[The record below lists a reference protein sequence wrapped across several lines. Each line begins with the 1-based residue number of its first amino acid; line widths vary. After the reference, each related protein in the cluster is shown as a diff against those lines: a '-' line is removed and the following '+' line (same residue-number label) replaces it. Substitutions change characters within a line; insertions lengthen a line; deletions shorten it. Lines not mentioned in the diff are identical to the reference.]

1 MFNTNNLQNIITE
14 DGNRLSTFDEAI
26 VSNQTNDTAMSRYVR
41 EIVNSNQISHINEP
55 TLQRDGIN
63 NLQTNSD
70 NAFIKNIIN
79 NSVDDEIETAIV
91 DGDDVDDEIDDF
103 LDDLEDSLVYEFVD
117 DLIMNIDR
125 NALLNYQEFSQ
136 IVISLYQDIRKD
148 EIEHAKMLDKS
159 NDGFVSYT
167 EILPLIN
174 YLQKQKSEQERGK
187 NISRD
192 KFTKNKVSVSID
204 TKFRFDYFK
213 QSSSS
218 FNIEIPE
225 IQKNV
230 TQLKLST
237 LDIPITHYNVSN
249 CLQNNQLFIV
259 SDANTIELT
268 SDCNLDWHFKAQI
281 GEVSASLNL
290 GTILEDINVTASDN
304 STSPTGG
311 SNLEEC
317 KGKSF
322 STSNTYSSLPEN
334 IIQNNFII
342 EQIPQ
347 NFDFSSVSIETSG
360 IRLNT
365 IDLSA
370 GWTDNF
376 TFPSRN
382 GGTENSSTLIGQG
395 NNNNYNHINFKTV
408 TQTSSITNNYVTD
421 ISVVETDTSFY
432 DDLTREVLVP
442 YRPSL
447 VTRDG
452 NNIVSETDYLINLLL
467 NMIIL

>member
-1 MFNTNNLQNIITE
+1 MVIKALKAENYVFNTNNLHITK
-14 DGNRLSTFDEAI
+14 DDNRLSTFDETI
-26 VSNQTNDTAMSRYVR
+26 VSNQANDTAMSRYVR
-41 EIVNSNQISHINEP
+41 EVVNGDEISDINEP

-91 DGDDVDDEIDDF
+91 DDNDIDDEIDDF

-148 EIEHAKMLDKS
+148 EIEQIFKMLDKS

-204 TKFRFDYFK
+204 TKFRSDYFK

-230 TQLKLST
+230 TQIPPKPLANAT
-237 LDIPITHYNVSN
+237 IPIPKNIT
-249 CLQNNQLFIV
+249 QN
-259 SDANTIELT
+259 T
-268 SDCNLDWHFKAQI
+268 
-281 GEVSASLNL
+281 
-290 GTILEDINVTASDN
+290 
-304 STSPTGG
+304 
-311 SNLEEC
+311 
-317 KGKSF
+317 
-322 STSNTYSSLPEN
+322 SLPTN
-334 IIQNNFII
+334 SCVQRNASK
-342 EQIPQ
+342 P
-347 NFDFSSVSIETSG
+347 SI
-360 IRLNT
+360 
-365 IDLSA
+365 A
-370 GWTDNF
+370 
-376 TFPSRN
+376 
-382 GGTENSSTLIGQG
+382 
-395 NNNNYNHINFKTV
+395 
-408 TQTSSITNNYVTD
+408 QT
-421 ISVVETDTSFY
+421 
-432 DDLTREVLVP
+432 P
-442 YRPSL
+442 
-447 VTRDG
+447 
-452 NNIVSETDYLINLLL
+452 
-467 NMIIL
+467 

>member
-1 MFNTNNLQNIITE
+1 MAKTLKAENYVFNTNNLQNIITE

-148 EIEHAKMLDKS
+148 EIEQIFKMLDKS

-204 TKFRFDYFK
+204 TKFRSDYFK

-281 GEVSASLNL
+281 GEVSANFNL

-304 STSPTGG
+304 STS
-311 SNLEEC
+311 LYWR
-317 KGKSF
+317 K
-322 STSNTYSSLPEN
+322 
-334 IIQNNFII
+334 Q
-342 EQIPQ
+342 
-347 NFDFSSVSIETSG
+347 
-360 IRLNT
+360 
-365 IDLSA
+365 
-370 GWTDNF
+370 
-376 TFPSRN
+376 SRRM
-382 GGTENSSTLIGQG
+382 Q
-395 NNNNYNHINFKTV
+395 
-408 TQTSSITNNYVTD
+408 
-421 ISVVETDTSFY
+421 
-432 DDLTREVLVP
+432 R
-442 YRPSL
+442 
-447 VTRDG
+447 
-452 NNIVSETDYLINLLL
+452 
-467 NMIIL
+467 